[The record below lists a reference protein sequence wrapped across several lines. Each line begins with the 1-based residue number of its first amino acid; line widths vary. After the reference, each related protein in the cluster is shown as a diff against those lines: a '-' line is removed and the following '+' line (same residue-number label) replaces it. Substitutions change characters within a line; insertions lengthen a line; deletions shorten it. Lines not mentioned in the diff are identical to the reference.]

1 MFINIFD
8 LYFYHHLEGLI
19 SSHFLEKPSCK
30 RKMIPASV
38 LLNYFYFYSIIFL
51 YVNNS
56 KYACIVLFLPS
67 LLPQKERVIF
77 AVQHFAF
84 SFISTS

>member
-19 SSHFLEKPSCK
+19 YSHFLEKPSCK
-30 RKMIPASV
+30 RKLIPASV
-38 LLNYFYFYSIIFL
+38 LLNYFYSIIFL

-84 SFISTS
+84 SFIGTS